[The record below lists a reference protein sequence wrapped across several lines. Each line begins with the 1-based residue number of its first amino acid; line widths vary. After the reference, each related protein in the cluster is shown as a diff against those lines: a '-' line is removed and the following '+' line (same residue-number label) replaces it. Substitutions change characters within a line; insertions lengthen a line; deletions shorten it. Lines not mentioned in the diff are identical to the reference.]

1 MQERLLS
8 RIFLCLF
15 SAFWLHPHWW
25 LYIVSWTAVFV
36 PEVPVLRETSCGC
49 SVPHCCKH
57 GPDTVCCGP
66 GGVCRALL
74 ESRGTNPGGDG
85 CCLESRNFWSWE
97 EMWGEGTFSR
107 VLLLSLWWLFV
118 QAPWAWTIVAGY
130 AVCWLKN
137 IAWKGNAAVSWQL
150 LTAPSAQPRS
160 EWVHHQ
166 CWLPTLLWKWRECRL
181 SWFVYPVPLIS
192 ATFVQLFIWQRTPR
206 NKDSLFQASSQY
218 ITSVF
223 DREWMQ
229 AAGNTSCTPYHMQ
242 FKHLSPL
249 LYTRSSGSESYIL
262 QPQITEIQ

>member
-1 MQERLLS
+1 MQGGLLS

-85 CCLESRNFWSWE
+85 CCLESRNFGSRE

-107 VLLLSLWWLFV
+107 VLLLSLWWLFKHLGL
-118 QAPWAWTIVAGY
+118 WTIVAGY

-137 IAWKGNAAVSWQL
+137 IAWKGN
-150 LTAPSAQPRS
+150 
-160 EWVHHQ
+160 
-166 CWLPTLLWKWRECRL
+166 TL
-181 SWFVYPVPLIS
+181 
-192 ATFVQLFIWQRTPR
+192 
-206 NKDSLFQASSQY
+206 
-218 ITSVF
+218 
-223 DREWMQ
+223 
-229 AAGNTSCTPYHMQ
+229 Q
-242 FKHLSPL
+242 FLDNS
-249 LYTRSSGSESYIL
+249 
-262 QPQITEIQ
+262 